1 MFVDDHVTANL
12 SRVETIVADL
22 QQTDG
27 LIRDD
32 MEDEYIERMVTD
44 IDEKLFESV
53 VMFIEPTTEIVGH
66 QEAQD
71 GRNGKGE
78 KLLEGGAP
86 VHVGREVF
94 REDEYDGSKEQ
105 GRPESEHLL
114 RDYPSV
120 GGDMLLED
128 KADAKEETAH

>member
-1 MFVDDHVTANL
+1 
-12 SRVETIVADL
+12 
-22 QQTDG
+22 
-27 LIRDD
+27 
-32 MEDEYIERMVTD
+32 MEDEDIERMVAD

-78 KLLEGGAP
+78 KLLEGRTP

-94 REDEYDGSKEQ
+94 REEEDNAGKEQ

-114 RDYPSV
+114 RHHLSV
-120 GGDMLLED
+120 GGYMLLED
-128 KADAKEETAH
+128 KADAKEETAHHLTIAALYKIYNF

>member
-12 SRVETIVADL
+12 SRVEAIVPDL

-32 MEDEYIERMVTD
+32 MEDEYIERMVAN
-44 IDEKLFESV
+44 IDEELFDSV
-53 VMFIEPTTEIVGH
+53 VVFIEPAAEVVGH

-78 KLLEGGAP
+78 KLLEGRTP

-94 REDEYDGSKEQ
+94 REEEDNAGKEQ

-120 GGDMLLED
+120 GRYMLLED

>member
-1 MFVDDHVTANL
+1 
-12 SRVETIVADL
+12 
-22 QQTDG
+22 
-27 LIRDD
+27 
-32 MEDEYIERMVTD
+32 MEDEYIERMVAN
-44 IDEKLFESV
+44 IDEELFDSV
-53 VMFIEPTTEIVGH
+53 VVFIEPAAEVVGH

-78 KLLEGGAP
+78 KLLEGRTP

-94 REDEYDGSKEQ
+94 REEEDNAGKEQ

-120 GGDMLLED
+120 GGYMLLED
-128 KADAKEETAH
+128 KSDAKEETAH

>member
-1 MFVDDHVTANL
+1 
-12 SRVETIVADL
+12 
-22 QQTDG
+22 
-27 LIRDD
+27 
-32 MEDEYIERMVTD
+32 MEDEDVERMVTD

-53 VMFIEPTTEIVGH
+53 VMFIEPAAEVVGH

-78 KLLEGGAP
+78 KLLEGRTP
-86 VHVGREVF
+86 VHVGREVL

-120 GGDMLLED
+120 GGYMLLED